1 MTTTDQTNLIP
12 AAARERIIG
21 HMNED
26 HGDSV
31 LAYARHYAGR
41 SSATAATLAGID
53 QTGMD
58 IVVTEPAGDQ
68 SVRVTFKEPLA
79 DAAAAHHVLIA
90 MSKEAKAALASAAP
104 GELPPGPERAANAA
118 LERAK
123 AAAAYLRDN
132 AKTALLGS
140 ADASGQPD
148 SSVIPFVVDAEGALH
163 TYISNLSIHTA
174 NLRANPRAS
183 VLLIEDEATANH
195 LLARRRLTLRVSAAF
210 VGRDDAGFA
219 APMQALRDKFGAV
232 MEHLEKMHDF
242 HLVRLVPDR
251 ARLVAGFGQAYD
263 AAPADWTRLSHVNDT
278 GHTAAPK
285 PAGHGHGHG
294 AQA

>member
-41 SSATAATLAGID
+41 SAATAATLAGID

-90 MSKEAKAALASAAP
+90 MSKEAKAALASSAPAAAP
-104 GELPPGPERAANAA
+104 GAKADAA
-118 LERAK
+118 LERAR
-123 AAAAYLRDN
+123 AAASFLRDN
-132 AKTALLGS
+132 AKTALLAT
-140 ADASGQPD
+140 ADAAGQPD
-148 SSVIPFVVDAEGALH
+148 SSVAPFVVDAEGALH

-195 LLARRRLTLRVSAAF
+195 LLARRRLTLRVAASF

-219 APMQALRDKFGAV
+219 APMQALREKFGPV

-285 PAGHGHGHG
+285 PAGHGHGGH
-294 AQA
+294 A

>member
-1 MTTTDQTNLIP
+1 MTTTDQTNPIP
-12 AAARERIIG
+12 AEARERILG

-31 LAYARHYAGR
+31 LAYARHFAGR
-41 SSATAATLAGID
+41 ATATAATLAGID

-58 IVVTEPAGDQ
+58 LVVTEPAGDQ
-68 SVRVTFKEPLA
+68 SVRVEFKTPLA
-79 DAAAAHHVLIA
+79 TAGDAHHVLIA
-90 MSKEAKAALASAAP
+90 MSKEAKAALASASGEPAP
-104 GELPPGPERAANAA
+104 GPARGADAA
-118 LERAK
+118 LERAR
-123 AAAAYLRDN
+123 AAAAYLRDH
-132 AKTALLGS
+132 AKTALLAT

-148 SSVIPFVVDAEGALH
+148 SSVAPFVLGDDGSLH

-183 VLLIEDEATANH
+183 VLLIEDESTANH
-195 LLARRRLTLRVSAAF
+195 LLARRRLTLRCAAAF
-210 VGRDDAGFA
+210 VGRDAPGFA

-285 PAGHGHGHG
+285 PAGHGHG
-294 AQA
+294 ARA